1 MPGATQQIVAVAFDA
16 AQQRDAA
23 YRVIQAAHDRL
34 RTGDVYG
41 ARLALSTAVMAMKV
55 AGLSTPPIQPTAE
68 LSLVPKEHD
77 ETVDVV
83 CLAPKA
89 VRP

>member
-23 YRVIQAAHDRL
+23 YRVIRSAHDRL
-34 RTGDVYG
+34 KAGDVYG

-55 AGLSTPPIQPTAE
+55 ARLEAPKIQPSVE
-68 LSLVPKEHD
+68 LSLVPKEPD
-77 ETVDVV
+77 EPTEVAR
-83 CLAPKA
+83 LAPRA